1 MELLKEINLLSV
13 TLRLLLALLCGGFLG
28 IERGKKKRPAGFRTH
43 MLVCVGSALAMIT
56 NQYMCAM
63 YPNVDASRMGAQVIS
78 GIGFLGAGTIVVT
91 GLQKIKGLT
100 TAAGLWVV
108 ACIGLALGTGFYM
121 GGILTTALCMLI
133 NTLLYVFENRVN
145 ANNRVLS
152 VFVELQDVACIGRL
166 LRYARENGIHVSEIE
181 MGKART
187 DKEHIGVLL
196 MLRTAQRTE
205 HPQLLQILSEAEG
218 VCYIEEIN

>member
-1 MELLKEINLLSV
+1 MGLLQEINLLSV

-43 MLVCVGSALAMIT
+43 MLVCVGAALAMIT
-56 NQYMCAM
+56 NQYICAA
-63 YPNVDASRMGAQVIS
+63 YPGVDASRMGAQVIS

-121 GGILTTALCMLI
+121 GGIITTVLCIII
-133 NTLLYVFENRVN
+133 NTLLYMFENHIN
-145 ANNRVLS
+145 TNNRVFS
-152 VFVELQDVACIGRL
+152 VFVELQDVACIGRF
-166 LRYARENGIHVSEIE
+166 LRHARENGIQVSEIE

-187 DKEHIGVLL
+187 DGEHIGALL
-196 MLRTAQRTE
+196 MLKAAHRTQHER
-205 HPQLLQILSEAEG
+205 LLQILSQAEG